1 MNKSEFIANLA
12 SEVGGTK
19 KDAQNYLDGI
29 LELIQGVVAEGKTI
43 TFTGFGTFK
52 VSEQAAR
59 KGINPQTGEPL
70 DIAAKKLPRFSAGKT
85 FKEAVNGGDFNEKVR
100 RKVAS

>member
-1 MNKSEFIANLA
+1 M
-12 SEVGGTK
+12 
-19 KDAQNYLDGI
+19 